1 MKIGVL
7 VKQVPGSESPIPL
20 NSDGNW
26 VQEEQITYV
35 MNESDS
41 YALEEAI
48 QIKEK
53 AGAGEVVVISL
64 GPAERTVKTIREAL
78 AKGADRA
85 IHLVDDVP
93 GLVDPYLIARAM
105 AKACEDENFDL
116 ILSGLISADFGSG
129 QVGIMLGEILGM
141 ATASLAVETQVGEGS
156 IRIKR
161 ELEGGWFQWLT
172 CPLPAAVTIQSGL
185 NQPRYASLKGIMTAK
200 RKEIKAHSVADLI
213 SDVSAQQSLAG
224 LAIPSATK
232 HTEMIE
238 GDTNQVVDQ
247 LIDVLKTKAK
257 VL

>member
-7 VKQVPGSESPIPL
+7 VKQVPGSESPIPI
-20 NSDGNW
+20 NAKGDW
-26 VQEEQITYV
+26 VQEENITYV

-53 AGAGEVVVISL
+53 SGAGEVVVLSL
-64 GPAERTVKTIREAL
+64 GPQGRTVKTIREAL

-85 IHLVDDVP
+85 IHIVDDVP
-93 GLVDPYLIARAM
+93 GLVDPFLIAKAL
-105 AKACEDENFDL
+105 AKACEEEEFDL
-116 ILSGLISADFGSG
+116 ILSGLISADYGSG
-129 QVGIMLGEILGM
+129 QVGIMLGEMLGL
-141 ATASLAVETQVGEGS
+141 ATASLAVETQVQDTS

-172 CPLPAAVTIQSGL
+172 CPLPALVTIQSGL

-200 RKEIKAHSVADLI
+200 RKEIKSIPMAELI
-213 SDVSAQQSLAG
+213 GGLVPQQTLQQ
-224 LAIPSATK
+224 LAIPSTTK

-238 GDTNQVVDQ
+238 GETNQVVEQ